1 MDAFGAD
8 YMREI
13 GSLLEMDQLETL
25 SIPNTQIGYS
35 IGVLFWLVVKINEWA
50 VFRLFWQAED
60 A

>member
-13 GSLLEMDQLETL
+13 GSLRIGQLETL
-25 SIPNTQIGYS
+25 SIPNTQMGYS
-35 IGVLFWLVVKINEWA
+35 VGVLFWLVVKINEWA
-50 VFRLFWQAED
+50 VFRLFWQGED